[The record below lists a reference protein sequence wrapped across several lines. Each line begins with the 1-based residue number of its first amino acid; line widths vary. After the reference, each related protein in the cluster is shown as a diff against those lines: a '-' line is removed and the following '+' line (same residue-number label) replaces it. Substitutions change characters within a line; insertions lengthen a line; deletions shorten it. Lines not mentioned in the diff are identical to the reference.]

1 MSEMR
6 GGIGGYGGITT
17 MNQDQRQGR
26 YAPHPATFRRQDP
39 LTQLVHVNCYRC
51 GAAWTHPKGDV
62 KNVPKTCTK

>member
-26 YAPHPATFRRQDP
+26 YAPHSATLVLRDKMM
-39 LTQLVHVNCYRC
+39 QLVHVKCYLC
-51 GAAWTHPKGDV
+51 DAIWVHPEGVV
-62 KNVPKTCTK
+62 KNVPKKCK